1 MATLSPQDVL
11 KLASLA
17 RLTLTD
23 DELQQYAEELTNIL
37 QFVEKLDSIDVK
49 GVEPT
54 AQVTG
59 LTNVTRADEIVDY
72 GPAQKDLLKNA
83 PATEDGYIKVKRV
96 IE

>member
-23 DELQQYAEELTNIL
+23 DELQQYSKELTNIL
-37 QFVEKLDSIDVK
+37 KFVEKLDSVNVK

-72 GPAQKDLLKNA
+72 RINQKDLLKNA
-83 PATEDGYIKVKRV
+83 PATENGFIKVKRV